1 MTGRPASSPPP
12 ASSASDLTDRQSGER
27 ARGPADEPA
36 EDQRQPKGAHSVVKA
51 VVMAGGEGTRLRPMT
66 ANQPKPLLPVV
77 NKPIMEHVL
86 RLLRRHGFAETVV
99 TVHFLASMVRN
110 YFGDGEDYGMSLQYA
125 NEETPLGTAGSVRNA
140 EDALRDEPFLVISG
154 DALTDMNL
162 TDLVR
167 FHRDSGALVTVGLTR
182 VPDPL
187 EFGIVISDED
197 GRIQRFLEKP
207 TWGQVFSDT
216 VNTGIYVMEPEVLK
230 EVQPGEQ
237 VDWSSD
243 VFPRLLDRG
252 APIFGYVADAYWED
266 VGNFESY
273 LKAQA
278 DVLSGRVQA
287 DIEGFERS
295 PGVWVAEGAEVD
307 PDATLT
313 GPLCIGDY
321 AKIEAGAQLREYT
334 VVGSNVVVKEG
345 AFLHRAVV
353 HNNVYLGT
361 GTTLRGC
368 VVGKNT
374 DVMASAR
381 IEESAIVGDECVI
394 EPEAYISAGVKI
406 YPFKTIEAGA
416 VVNASVIWES
426 RGQRT
431 LFGPRGVSGLVNVEI
446 TPELCVRLASAYAS
460 TLRKGSV
467 VTTSRDAS
475 RAARAL
481 KRAVHGALNAS
492 AINVVDLEAQPLP
505 VARFETARSEYSGGI
520 ALRTTPGDPQS
531 IDIIFLDE
539 QGADLSEGAQ
549 RKLERVFSR
558 QEYRRA
564 FPGEIAELTYPPRV
578 IEGYTQELLR
588 CVDMSGVRGAGLKV
602 VADCAGGTVSLVLP
616 GLLGR
621 IGVDVL
627 TVNNRLDEASPTQ
640 SLAQVRAD
648 MHRLA
653 ELVSSARAA
662 FGVRFDPVGER
673 ITLVDE
679 RGAMISDDRALLVVL
694 DLIAA
699 ERRSG
704 RVALP
709 VTTTR
714 VAEEV
719 SRFHGVQVD
728 WTPTSLYG
736 LYEAAGADDVIFA
749 ADGRGGFVVPEFSRC
764 IDGIAAFTRLL
775 GLVARTRLPLSR
787 IHARIPSAHLLK
799 RSVPTPWAAKGIVMR
814 TVVEAAGDRALDT
827 TDGVR
832 VIEPERGWVLVL
844 PDPSDAVTHLWAEGT
859 DGDAAQALL
868 DEWAAV
874 VDQAGP

>member
-1 MTGRPASSPPP
+1 
-12 ASSASDLTDRQSGER
+12 
-27 ARGPADEPA
+27 
-36 EDQRQPKGAHSVVKA
+36 VKA
-51 VVMAGGEGTRLRPMT
+51 VVMAGGEGARLRPMT

-77 NKPIMEHVL
+77 NRPIMEHVL
-86 RLLRRHGFAETVV
+86 RLLRRHGFSETVV
-99 TVHFLASMVRN
+99 TVQFLASMVRN
-110 YFGDGEDYGMSLQYA
+110 YFGDGEDFGMSLQYA
-125 NEETPLGTAGSVRNA
+125 TEEMPLGTAGSVRNA
-140 EDALRDEPFLVISG
+140 QDALRDGPFLVISG
-154 DALTDMNL
+154 DALTDMDL
-162 TDLVR
+162 SDLVR
-167 FHRDSGALVTVGLTR
+167 FHKDNGALVTVGLTR

-187 EFGIVISDED
+187 EFGIVIADDD

-216 VNTGIYVMEPEVLK
+216 VNTGIYVMEPEVLD
-230 EVQPGEQ
+230 EVASGEM
-237 VDWSSD
+237 VDWSGQ
-243 VFPRLLDRG
+243 VFPRLLKRG
-252 APIFGYVADAYWED
+252 APLFGCVADAYWED
-266 VGNFESY
+266 VGTHQSY
-273 LKAQA
+273 MKAQA
-278 DVLSGRVQA
+278 DVLSGKVRA
-287 DIEGFERS
+287 DIDGFEVS

-307 PDATLT
+307 PEAILT

-321 AKIEAGAQLREYT
+321 AKIEAGAQLREFT

-353 HNNVYLGT
+353 HNNVYIGI
-361 GTTLRGC
+361 GATLRGC
-368 VVGKNT
+368 VIGKNT

-381 IEESAIVGDECVI
+381 IEEAAVVGDECVI
-394 EPEAYISAGVKI
+394 EPEAYISAGVKV

-416 VVNASVIWES
+416 VVNTSVIWES

-446 TPELCVRLASAYAS
+446 TPELCVRLASAYAT
-460 TLRKGSV
+460 TLRKGAV
-467 VTTSRDAS
+467 VTTSRDVS

-505 VARFETARSEYSGGI
+505 VARFETARSECSGGI
-520 ALRTTPGDPQS
+520 AMRTTPGDPQS

-539 QGADLSEGAQ
+539 QGADLSQAAQ

-578 IEGYTQELLR
+578 IEAYTRELLR
-588 CVDMSGVRGAGLKV
+588 CVDMNGVRGAGLKV
-602 VADCAGGTVSLVLP
+602 VVDCAGGTASLVLP

-640 SLAQVRAD
+640 SLAQIRAG
-648 MHRLA
+648 MHRLS
-653 ELVSSARAA
+653 ELVSSSRAA
-662 FGVRFDPVGER
+662 FGIRFDPVGER
-673 ITLVDE
+673 ISLVDDK
-679 RGAMISDDRALLVVL
+679 GAMISDDRALLVVL

-699 ERRSG
+699 ERRTG

-719 SRFHGVQVD
+719 SSFHSVQVD
-728 WTPTSLYG
+728 WTPTSPHG
-736 LYEAAGADDVIFA
+736 LYAATGGDDVIFA
-749 ADGRGGFVVPEFSRC
+749 GDGRGGFVVPEFSRC

-775 GLVARTRLPLSR
+775 GLVARTRMTLSQ
-787 IHARIPSAHLLK
+787 IHARIPAAHLLK
-799 RSVPTPWAAKGIVMR
+799 RSMPTPWAAKGIVMR
-814 TVVEAAGDRALDT
+814 TVVEAASDKTIDT

-832 VIEPERGWVLVL
+832 VVEPGRGWILVL
-844 PDPSDAVTHLWAEGT
+844 PDPLDAVTHLWAEGI
-859 DGDAAQALL
+859 DGDVAQALL

-874 VDQAGP
+874 VEQAGR